1 MANFSVNF
9 SYPSLEEPKLPS
21 PPQPEPVVTSEPQ
34 EPSTPTMVNGVTP
47 AEPPTSK
54 TSMVAHKLADV
65 VDSSVANSTNSGPE
79 PSNKVPA
86 SGNVHQSPAATNAL
100 PQVPCATQTLKIAK
114 HEVVHAF
121 SFSFSISIS
130 V

>member
-1 MANFSVNF
+1 MNF

-21 PPQPEPVVTSEPQ
+21 PPQPEPVATSEPQ
-34 EPSTPTMVNGVTP
+34 EPSTPTIVNGVTP

-65 VDSSVANSTNSGPE
+65 VDSSLANSTNAGPE

-86 SGNVHQSPAATNAL
+86 SGNAPQSPATTKAL
-100 PQVPCATQTLKIAK
+100 PQVPCATQTLQTAK
-114 HEVVHAF
+114 
-121 SFSFSISIS
+121 
-130 V
+130 